1 MGAFCFSSFTLA
13 PGEKTDFILLS
24 GIADSKEEIENI
36 FEKYNTSDKVKNALE
51 ETRIYWKKQV
61 NVDFHTQDPDFDSYM
76 KWVSFQPFLRRL
88 FGCSFLPHHDYGR
101 GGRGWRDLW
110 QDCLSLLLMNPQNVG
125 AMIEKN
131 YGGVRIDG
139 TNATIIGDGDGNFIA
154 DRNGI
159 ARIWMDHA
167 LWPLITTSLYINQ
180 TGDIEILKKQ
190 VPYFKDAQT
199 MRGTEIDTLW
209 NDAYGNKQ
217 RTEDGQVYTGSVLEH
232 ILIQQLAAFYDVGV
246 HNIYRLRGA
255 DWNDA
260 LDMAAENGESVA
272 FTCAYAGN
280 LHTLASILRL
290 MESAGETRGA
300 RFPIINANLY
310 IKNTSTRLFTPY
322 KILRMD
328 GMNILFIGIITQD
341 VINQTKSESLVG
353 SFVDTAAAAAEVG
366 KICNAHNSIDID
378 FTVLLTHIGFEEDRH
393 LARQL
398 DPAWGV
404 DLIIGGHSHTLPEHA
419 VEENGVV
426 IAQAGTGTDQIGRF
440 DIIVDTDNNCIDSY
454 TWRTVPIC
462 AETCPRNPAM
472 EQVLHRFTS
481 QVDEKY
487 SHIVGRF
494 RRELTHPQRTQ
505 ETELGNLFADIFTR
519 SLGVDVMLIGSG
531 SIRAEKL
538 GPIVTYGD
546 LIEGFPYDDGVFMFK
561 VTGQQL
567 RQMLHYMLRE
577 EAYTGHTE
585 FYQLPSTLRLR
596 YDRRKGDFDYFTYC
610 GREVGKEIGDDAL
623 FTVGMQNYHFKNIES
638 FFNISYDTL
647 CKLQKPRSVATSCQ
661 DILMEYFR
669 EHEMLDAVVDGRM
682 TILPPTAREGD

>member
-1 MGAFCFSSFTLA
+1 MKQTKKITILHSNDLHGDFLAEQVDEKLVGGVSMLSGYIEKVRAEEPNTIYAIAGDMFRGSVIDSEYKGLSTIEIMNALA
-13 PGEKTDFILLS
+13 PDIVTIGNHEVDY
-24 GIADSKEEIENI
+24 GIAH
-36 FEKYNTSDKVKNALE
+36 L
-51 ETRIYWKKQV
+51 
-61 NVDFHTQDPDFDSYM
+61 
-76 KWVSFQPFLRRL
+76 L
-88 FGCSFLPHHDYGR
+88 F
-101 GGRGWRDLW
+101 
-110 QDCLSLLLMNPQNVG
+110 
-125 AMIEKN
+125 IEK
-131 YGGVRIDG
+131 
-139 TNATIIGDGDGNFIA
+139 
-154 DRNGI
+154 
-159 ARIWMDHA
+159 
-167 LWPLITTSLYINQ
+167 
-180 TGDIEILKKQ
+180 
-190 VPYFKDAQT
+190 
-199 MRGTEIDTLW
+199 
-209 NDAYGNKQ
+209 
-217 RTEDGQVYTGSVLEH
+217 
-232 ILIQQLAAFYDVGV
+232 
-246 HNIYRLRGA
+246 
-255 DWNDA
+255 
-260 LDMAAENGESVA
+260 
-272 FTCAYAGN
+272 C
-280 LHTLASILRL
+280 
-290 MESAGETRGA
+290 A

-322 KILRMD
+322 KILRVD

-378 FTVLLTHIGFEEDRH
+378 FTVLLTHIGFEEDKH

-494 RRELTHPQRTQ
+494 RRELTHPERT
-505 ETELGNLFADIFTR
+505 
-519 SLGVDVMLIGSG
+519 
-531 SIRAEKL
+531 RAEKL

-561 VTGQQL
+561 VTGRQL
-567 RQMLHYMLRE
+567 RQMLRYMLRE
-577 EAYTGHTE
+577 EAYAGHTE

-596 YDRRKGDFDYFTYC
+596 YDRAKGDFDYFTYC
-610 GREVGKEIGDDAL
+610 GKEVGKEIGDDAL
-623 FTVGMQNYHFKNIES
+623 FTVGLQNYHFKNIES
-638 FFNISYDTL
+638 FFNISYETI

-682 TILPPTAREGD
+682 TILPSTAQIG

>member
-1 MGAFCFSSFTLA
+1 
-13 PGEKTDFILLS
+13 
-24 GIADSKEEIENI
+24 
-36 FEKYNTSDKVKNALE
+36 
-51 ETRIYWKKQV
+51 
-61 NVDFHTQDPDFDSYM
+61 
-76 KWVSFQPFLRRL
+76 
-88 FGCSFLPHHDYGR
+88 
-101 GGRGWRDLW
+101 
-110 QDCLSLLLMNPQNVG
+110 
-125 AMIEKN
+125 
-131 YGGVRIDG
+131 
-139 TNATIIGDGDGNFIA
+139 
-154 DRNGI
+154 
-159 ARIWMDHA
+159 
-167 LWPLITTSLYINQ
+167 
-180 TGDIEILKKQ
+180 
-190 VPYFKDAQT
+190 
-199 MRGTEIDTLW
+199 
-209 NDAYGNKQ
+209 
-217 RTEDGQVYTGSVLEH
+217 
-232 ILIQQLAAFYDVGV
+232 
-246 HNIYRLRGA
+246 
-255 DWNDA
+255 
-260 LDMAAENGESVA
+260 
-272 FTCAYAGN
+272 
-280 LHTLASILRL
+280 
-290 MESAGETRGA
+290 
-300 RFPIINANLY
+300 
-310 IKNTSTRLFTPY
+310 
-322 KILRMD
+322 MD

-596 YDRRKGDFDYFTYC
+596 YDRAKGDFDYFTYC
-610 GREVGKEIGDDAL
+610 GKEVGKEISDDAL
-623 FTVGMQNYHFKNIES
+623 FTVGLQNYHFKNIES

-669 EHEMLDAVVDGRM
+669 EHEMLDAVVDGKPVTGRDGYQVEINALWYNAICY
-682 TILPPTAREGD
+682 TLELARKHRDNAFVHEWKEAPDRIKEAFNELFWYPQEELSLIHI

>member
-1 MGAFCFSSFTLA
+1 MSYDYFYGQSGELFSYFRIPKALFQDHRFRQLSTDARTLYGILLDRMSLSVKNGWLDEQGRVYIIYTVREVQESLCCAEHKAVKLFRELEDIDLIERKRRGLGRPSLIYVKDFSSGLPKA
-13 PGEKTDFILLS
+13 
-24 GIADSKEEIENI
+24 
-36 FEKYNTSDKVKNALE
+36 
-51 ETRIYWKKQV
+51 QV
-61 NVDFHTQDPDFDSYM
+61 
-76 KWVSFQPFLRRL
+76 
-88 FGCSFLPHHDYGR
+88 
-101 GGRGWRDLW
+101 
-110 QDCLSLLLMNPQNVG
+110 QN
-125 AMIEKN
+125 
-131 YGGVRIDG
+131 
-139 TNATIIGDGDGNFIA
+139 
-154 DRNGI
+154 
-159 ARIWMDHA
+159 
-167 LWPLITTSLYINQ
+167 
-180 TGDIEILKKQ
+180 
-190 VPYFKDAQT
+190 
-199 MRGTEIDTLW
+199 
-209 NDAYGNKQ
+209 
-217 RTEDGQVYTGSVLEH
+217 
-232 ILIQQLAAFYDVGV
+232 
-246 HNIYRLRGA
+246 
-255 DWNDA
+255 
-260 LDMAAENGESVA
+260 
-272 FTCAYAGN
+272 
-280 LHTLASILRL
+280 
-290 MESAGETRGA
+290 
-300 RFPIINANLY
+300 
-310 IKNTSTRLFTPY
+310 
-322 KILRMD
+322 
-328 GMNILFIGIITQD
+328 
-341 VINQTKSESLVG
+341 
-353 SFVDTAAAAAEVG
+353 
-366 KICNAHNSIDID
+366 ID

-440 DIIVDTDNNCIDSY
+440 DIVVDTDNNCIDSY

-462 AETCPRNPAM
+462 AETCPRSPAM

-494 RRELTHPQRTQ
+494 RRELTHPERTQ

-519 SLGVDVMLIGSG
+519 SLGIDIMLIGSG

-546 LIEGFPYDDGVFMFK
+546 LIEGFPYDDGVYMFK
-561 VTGQQL
+561 VTGRQL

-596 YDRRKGDFDYFTYC
+596 YDRAKGDFDYFTYC
-610 GREVGKEIGDDAL
+610 GKEVGKEIGDDAL
-623 FTVGMQNYHFKNIES
+623 FTVGLQNYHFKNIES

-669 EHEMLDAVVDGRM
+669 EHEMVDAVVDGRM

>member
-1 MGAFCFSSFTLA
+1 M
-13 PGEKTDFILLS
+13 
-24 GIADSKEEIENI
+24 
-36 FEKYNTSDKVKNALE
+36 
-51 ETRIYWKKQV
+51 
-61 NVDFHTQDPDFDSYM
+61 
-76 KWVSFQPFLRRL
+76 
-88 FGCSFLPHHDYGR
+88 
-101 GGRGWRDLW
+101 
-110 QDCLSLLLMNPQNVG
+110 
-125 AMIEKN
+125 
-131 YGGVRIDG
+131 
-139 TNATIIGDGDGNFIA
+139 
-154 DRNGI
+154 
-159 ARIWMDHA
+159 
-167 LWPLITTSLYINQ
+167 
-180 TGDIEILKKQ
+180 
-190 VPYFKDAQT
+190 
-199 MRGTEIDTLW
+199 
-209 NDAYGNKQ
+209 
-217 RTEDGQVYTGSVLEH
+217 
-232 ILIQQLAAFYDVGV
+232 
-246 HNIYRLRGA
+246 
-255 DWNDA
+255 
-260 LDMAAENGESVA
+260 
-272 FTCAYAGN
+272 
-280 LHTLASILRL
+280 
-290 MESAGETRGA
+290 
-300 RFPIINANLY
+300 
-310 IKNTSTRLFTPY
+310 
-322 KILRMD
+322 
-328 GMNILFIGIITQD
+328 
-341 VINQTKSESLVG
+341 
-353 SFVDTAAAAAEVG
+353 
-366 KICNAHNSIDID
+366 
-378 FTVLLTHIGFEEDRH
+378 
-393 LARQL
+393 
-398 DPAWGV
+398 

-462 AETCPRNPAM
+462 AETCPRNPTM

-623 FTVGMQNYHFKNIES
+623 FTVGLQNYHFKNIES

-647 CKLQKPRSVATSCQ
+647 CKIQKPRSVATSCQ

-669 EHEMLDAVVDGRM
+669 EHEMLDAAVDGRM
-682 TILPPTAREGD
+682 TILPSTAQTG